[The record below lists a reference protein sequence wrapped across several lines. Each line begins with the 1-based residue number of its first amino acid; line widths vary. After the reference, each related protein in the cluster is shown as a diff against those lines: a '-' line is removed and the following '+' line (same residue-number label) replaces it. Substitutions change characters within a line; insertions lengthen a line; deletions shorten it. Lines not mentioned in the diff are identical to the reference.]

1 MDRTRWLRAGLGG
14 GVCLAALALASP
26 AAAQVSNSTG
36 QGTDCQARPDDPRCT
51 GITETPAPDASSGT
65 IVVTGSRIA
74 RQDYEANSPIVTID
88 ETFLEQSSTAAVE
101 EQLNRLPQF
110 VVSQSSTTLNGVSG
124 TGGPVAAG
132 TSIQPSAVSTPGA
145 STVSLRG
152 VGANRTLVLID
163 GRRGTPGN
171 ANGTVDVSTI
181 PSAALE
187 RVEIISGGASATY
200 GADAIAGVTNFILKR
215 DFEGVELDAQGGI
228 SDEGNGFE
236 YQLSGMVG
244 ADIEGGRGNVSL
256 AMSLNTREEL
266 YQRDNPNYP
275 RLWANPETTVGSAA
289 ALGVGRP
296 GIAFPTGTF
305 LANRINPATGAP
317 IAPGAQACEGPVANP
332 DPRRCVITSYFA
344 GTTPGVPN
352 NITAVYLNED
362 GTLFGGVNN
371 FASRGAGEFF
381 KPWPE
386 LDERNGYFFKTLTSG
401 TLVAVTANTVQTVP
415 TDRYNF
421 LARGNYEIN
430 DWIGVFGQGMF
441 SNSTTYT
448 QLEASTAGDLFIPW
462 GTDKYTG
469 TIAGNPAAPGQ
480 PANPVYQ
487 NPYVPSAVIAT
498 QSVVN
503 GQIVTTFAPNPAF
516 INIYRGILP
525 CATPG
530 SAGYNPTGCTNTQ
543 VFQAVVPD
551 SIESLLNARANPNA
565 RVQLAGP
572 LPNPRQSYQEV
583 QTYTLVAGLE
593 GTVPGMDWTWEAF
606 VNHGISRTDSRQ
618 TGYYSLNRLR
628 GVISA
633 PNFGQNFRATGNPF
647 NNGSGATTG
656 TCTSGLNFFGGFE
669 RISQDCRE
677 AIAEDNSS
685 KGTSRQT
692 IFEANLQGGLFEI
705 PWTGD
710 ELRFA
715 AGASYRELRYE
726 FIPAASTTIGREFGD
741 QIIGGP
747 PNSIMENTG
756 INAREVYGEL
766 LIPVLADLPLVES
779 FNLEV
784 GGRVSTYSPGGTS
797 YTYKI
802 LGDWEVTPWLRL
814 RGGYNRAER
823 TPNVA
828 EQLLERQVGI
838 SIDAI
843 GDGCSTRNGNTFS
856 ANPTTNTANALD
868 VQAVCLELMARDN
881 NGIYAPITNPDG
893 TPNANSFYNPAD
905 AQARQGTGT
914 IFSNAPRV
922 GNAVYIRDYNA
933 NVAAL
938 QSEKADT
945 WTVGAVIRSPF
956 DSGPL
961 SRLNLTIDY
970 FNITINDPI
979 SIIGAGAQLL
989 RCISPNYNPA
999 AAGVAAGA
1007 TSPAGLNTPEIR
1019 ARAQAAIE
1027 NPDSTCA
1034 DVFRFRSDGVGG
1046 ETGGFRVN
1054 DVISTYGNEGQI
1066 KLAGIDA
1073 NLSWSIPA
1081 GPGRLSVNLNG
1092 SYTLDSSIRAFDGQ
1106 PLIDYTGTTG
1116 TGALGVSTGS
1126 SFAYRLFGT
1135 LGYNVGPASI
1145 SLQWQHIP
1153 RTEDGDEARFLNGL
1167 APAGTDNSGL
1177 PAYNLF
1183 HLNASYQVNDALR
1196 LRFGADNVF
1205 DIEPPIT
1212 GIDTNI
1218 DRSLGE
1224 VPGGNYS
1231 LFHDVQGRRFS
1242 FGANVSF

>member
-1 MDRTRWLRAGLGG
+1 VNRKIWLRASLAC
-14 GVCLAALALASP
+14 GVGLAALAVAVP
-26 AAAQVSNSTG
+26 AAAQVSSQTG
-36 QGTDCQARPDDPRCT
+36 QGADCEANPEDPRCV
-51 GITETPAPDASSGT
+51 GPITEIPTPSAETGT

-74 RQDYEANSPIVTID
+74 RRDFEANSPMLTVD

-110 VVSQSSTTLNGVSG
+110 VVAQSSTTLNGVSG

-145 STVSLRG
+145 ATVSLRG

-215 DFEGVELDAQGGI
+215 DFQGVELDGQVGI

-236 YQLSGMVG
+236 YQISGMVG
-244 ADIEGGRGNVSL
+244 ADIDGGRGNVSL

-266 YQRDNPNYP
+266 FQRDNPNYP
-275 RLWANPETTVGSAA
+275 RLWANPETNVGAAA

-296 GIAFPTGTF
+296 GVAFPNGTF
-305 LANRINPATGAP
+305 PANRIDPATGAP
-317 IAPGAQACEGPVANP
+317 LANPALACEATARG
-332 DPRRCVITSYFA
+332 CVITNYFA
-344 GTTPGVPN
+344 GANPGVPN
-352 NITAVYLNED
+352 NITAVYLNQD
-362 GTLFGGVNN
+362 GTLFGGLNN
-371 FASRGAGEFF
+371 FASRGAGAFLE
-381 KPWPE
+381 PWPE
-386 LDERNGYFFKTLTSG
+386 LDERNGYFFKTLSSG
-401 TLVAVTANTVQTVP
+401 VLAAVTTNTVQTVP

-441 SNSTTYT
+441 SRSSTYT
-448 QLEASTAGDLFIPW
+448 QLEASAAGDLYIPW
-462 GTDKYTG
+462 GTGKYTG
-469 TIAGNPAAPGQ
+469 AIAGTTPTSPA
-480 PANPVYQ
+480 YQ
-487 NPYVPSAVIAT
+487 NPYVPSAVIST

-503 GQIVTTFAPNPAF
+503 GQIVTSFAPNPAF

-530 SAGYNPTGCTNTQ
+530 HTDYNPTGCTNTQ

-551 SIESLLNARANPNA
+551 SIEALLNARANPNA

-572 LPNPRQSYQEV
+572 LPNPRQSYQDV
-583 QTYTLVAGLE
+583 TTYNLVAGFE
-593 GTVPGMDWTWEAF
+593 GSIPGTDWTWEAF
-606 VNHGISRTDSRQ
+606 VNHGVSQTDSRQ

-628 GVISA
+628 GVVSA
-633 PNFGQNFRATGNPF
+633 PNFGQNFRATGNAF

-669 RISQDCRE
+669 GISQDCRE

-692 IFEANLQGGLFEI
+692 IVEANLQGGLFEI
-705 PWTGD
+705 PWAKD

-726 FIPAASTTIGREFGD
+726 FVPAASSTIGREFGD

-756 INAREVYGEL
+756 IDAREVYGEL
-766 LIPVLADLPLVES
+766 LIPLLADLSFVES
-779 FNLEV
+779 LNLEV
-784 GGRVSTYSPGGTS
+784 GGRVSSYSPGGTS

-802 LGDWEVTPWLRL
+802 LADWEVTPWLRL

-823 TPNVA
+823 TPNIA

-838 SIDAI
+838 SIDPI

-856 ANPTTNTANALD
+856 ANPATNTANALD
-868 VQAVCLELMARDN
+868 VQAICLELMARDN
-881 NGIYAPITNPDG
+881 GGVYAPITNPDG
-893 TPNANSFYNPAD
+893 TPNANSYYNPTD

-914 IFSNAPRV
+914 IFSNSPRV
-922 GNAVYIRDYNA
+922 GNAVYIRDYNP
-933 NVAAL
+933 AAL
-938 QSEKADT
+938 RLESEKADT

-956 DSGPL
+956 SSGPL
-961 SRLNLTIDY
+961 SRLNLTVDY
-970 FNITINDPI
+970 YNITINDPI
-979 SIIGAGAQLL
+979 SIIGGGAQLL

-1007 TSPAGLNTPEIR
+1007 TSAAGLNTPEIR
-1019 ARAQAAIE
+1019 ARAQAAIN
-1027 NPDSTCA
+1027 NPESTCA

-1066 KLAGIDA
+1066 KLSGIDA
-1073 NLSWSIPA
+1073 NLSWSLKA
-1081 GPGRLSVNLNG
+1081 GPGTVSVNLNG
-1092 SYTLDSSIRAFDGQ
+1092 NYTLNSSIRAFDGQ
-1106 PLIDYTGTTG
+1106 PMIDYTGTTG
-1116 TGALGVSTGS
+1116 TGALGVATGS
-1126 SFAYRLFGT
+1126 SFKYRLFST
-1135 LGYNVGPASI
+1135 LGYRWGPASI
-1145 SLQWQHIP
+1145 SMQWQHIP
-1153 RTEDGDEARFLNGL
+1153 RTEDGGEAQFLNGL

-1183 HLNASYQVNDALR
+1183 HLNASFQVNDALR

-1205 DIEPPIT
+1205 DIKPPIT

-1224 VPGGNYS
+1224 IPGGNYS